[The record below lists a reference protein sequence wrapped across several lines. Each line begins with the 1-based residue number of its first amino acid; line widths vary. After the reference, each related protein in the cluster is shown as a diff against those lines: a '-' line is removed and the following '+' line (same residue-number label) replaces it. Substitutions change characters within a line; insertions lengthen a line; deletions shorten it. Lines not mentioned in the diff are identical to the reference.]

1 MSEGEVCG
9 VQARRKE
16 DTVTFLTLT
25 AIVTHVSKHVL

>member
-1 MSEGEVCG
+1 VVRAEY
-9 VQARRKE
+9 QARRKE